1 MMVIPSYR
9 NRQRE
14 EGPMYEP
21 VGRAKLFE
29 QIVEQ
34 IQGRIVRGE
43 LRAGDRLP
51 PERALAVAFGASRT
65 AVREALKTLAQMG
78 LIEMAPGRGTTV
90 ADNTTHAMRSSLGLL
105 LRVNQLHGPQ
115 NLVELR
121 EIIEP
126 EIAALAAQRADPGQ
140 VAALRAAVETMD
152 LSLCS
157 APEYIRAD
165 NQFHRTLAQAT
176 GNPLILSLVDSIVDL
191 LSEQRA
197 HIFRVD
203 GGPERGQVYHKA
215 LLQAVQRRDADAARE
230 AMRAHLAQVRADVS
244 GASPAPAPSPA
255 PPGAPEQDRSP

>member
-1 MMVIPSYR
+1 
-9 NRQRE
+9 
-14 EGPMYEP
+14 MYEP
-21 VGRAKLFE
+21 VGRTKLFE

-34 IQGRIVRGE
+34 IQGRIVRGD

-51 PERALAVAFGASRT
+51 PERTLAVSFGASRT

-90 ADNTTHAMRSSLGLL
+90 ADNTSHAMRSSLGLL
-105 LRVNQLHGPQ
+105 LRVNHLHGPD

-126 EIAALAAQRADPGQ
+126 EIAALAARRADPQQ
-140 VAALRAAVETMD
+140 VTGLRAAVGAMD
-152 LSLCS
+152 QALRS

-165 NQFHRTLAQAT
+165 NLFHRTLAEAT
-176 GNPLILSLVDSIVDL
+176 RNPLILSLVDSIVDL

-197 HIFRVD
+197 QIFRVD

-215 LLQAVQRRDADAARE
+215 MLEAVERRDADAARE

-244 GASPAPAPSPA
+244 GAAWSGPPPPAAP
-255 PPGAPEQDRSP
+255 GGDRAT

>member
-1 MMVIPSYR
+1 
-9 NRQRE
+9 
-14 EGPMYEP
+14 MYEP
-21 VGRAKLFE
+21 VGRTKLFE

-51 PERALAVAFGASRT
+51 PERTLAVSFGASRT

-90 ADNTTHAMRSSLGLL
+90 ADNTSHAMRSSLGLL
-105 LRVNQLHGPQ
+105 LQVNHLHGPQ
-115 NLVELR
+115 HLVELR

-126 EIAALAAQRADPGQ
+126 EIAALAAQRADAEQ
-140 VAALRAAVETMD
+140 VSELRAAVEAMEQA
-152 LSLCS
+152 LRS

-176 GNPLILSLVDSIVDL
+176 RNPLILSLVDSIVDL

-215 LLQAVQRRDADAARE
+215 LLDAVERRDADAARE

-244 GASPAPAPSPA
+244 NAAPSPA
-255 PPGAPEQDRSP
+255 PPGAPERHERT

>member
-1 MMVIPSYR
+1 
-9 NRQRE
+9 
-14 EGPMYEP
+14 MYEP
-21 VGRAKLFE
+21 VGRTKLFE

-51 PERALAVAFGASRT
+51 PERALAVSFGASRT

-90 ADNTTHAMRSSLGLL
+90 ADNTLHAMRSSLGLMM
-105 LRVNQLHGPQ
+105 RVNELHGSAS
-115 NLVELR
+115 LVELR

-126 EIAALAAQRADPGQ
+126 EIAALAATRAEAEHL
-140 VAALRAAVETMD
+140 AALHEAVEAMD
-152 LSLCS
+152 QALSNAS
-157 APEYIRAD
+157 EYIRAD
-165 NQFHRTLAQAT
+165 NLFHRTLALAT
-176 GNPLILSLVDSIVDL
+176 RNPLILSLVDSIVDL

-197 HIFRVD
+197 HIFEVD

-215 LLQAVQRRDADAARE
+215 LLAAIERRDAEAARE

-244 GASPAPAPSPA
+244 RGAGVIST
-255 PPGAPEQDRSP
+255 PPVASEDGQ